1 MCRARGAQRPQGHTC
16 IPNTV
21 TEPDNDMN
29 TTYRK
34 NLPGTDLDYFDARA
48 AVEAI
53 KPGAYDGLPYTSRVL
68 AENLVRRC
76 DPATLDAS
84 LSQLIERKRDLDF
97 PWFPARVVCH
107 DILGQTALVDLAG
120 LRDAIADK
128 GGDPAQV
135 NPVVPVQLIVDH
147 SLAVECGGFD
157 PQAFEKNRAIED
169 RRNEDRFHFINW
181 TKKAFKNVD
190 VIQPGNGI
198 MHQINLEKMSP
209 VIHSD
214 RGLAYPDTCVGTD
227 SHTPHVDALGVIAI
241 GVGGLEAENVM
252 LGRASWMRLPE
263 IVGVELSGKLA
274 PNITAT
280 DLVLALTEF
289 LRKQKVVGA
298 YLEFY
303 GEGARALTLGDRATI
318 SNMAPEYGATAA
330 MFAIDQQTID
340 YLKLT
345 GREEQQVKLVE
356 TYAKATGLWAD
367 SLAQAEYERVLR
379 FDLSSVVRNMAGP
392 SNPHARVA
400 TSDLAA
406 KGIAGAWEEVPGQ
419 MPDGAVII
427 AAITSCTNTSNPR
440 NVIAAGLLARNANK
454 LGLGRKP
461 WVKSSL
467 APGSKAVQ
475 LYLEEAG
482 LEKEL
487 EQLGFGIVAFACTTC
502 NGMSG
507 ALDPVIQQEIIDRD
521 LYATA
526 VLSGNRNFDGRI
538 HPYAKQAFLASPPL
552 VVAYAIAGT
561 IRFDIEKDV
570 LGVVDGKEIRLKD
583 IWPSDEEIDAVV
595 RAAVKPEQFRK
606 VYIPMFA
613 IEEDRG
619 PKVAP
624 LYDWRPMSTYIRRPP
639 YWEGALAGERSLRG
653 MRPLAVLPDNITT
666 DHLSPSNAIMMDSA
680 AGEYLAKM
688 GLPEEDFNSYA
699 THRGDHLTAQRATFA
714 NPKLF
719 NEMVR
724 KEDGSVKQGSL
735 ARIEPEGKV
744 TRMWEA
750 IETYMQRKQPLIIV
764 AGADYGQGSSR
775 DWAAKGV
782 RLAGVEVI
790 VAEGFER
797 IHRTNLVGMGV
808 LPLEFK
814 PGTDRKTLGLEG
826 SETYD
831 VLGERKPR
839 ATLTLVVTR
848 ANGERIEVPVTC
860 RLDTAEEV
868 SIYEAG
874 GVLQRFAQDF
884 LEASA

>member
-1 MCRARGAQRPQGHTC
+1 
-16 IPNTV
+16 
-21 TEPDNDMN
+21 MN
-29 TTYRK
+29 SQHRK
-34 NLPGTDLDYFDARA
+34 PLPGTSLDYFDARA
-48 AVEAI
+48 AVEALQA
-53 KPGAYDGLPYTSRVL
+53 GAWDGLPYVSRVL

-84 LSQLIERKRDLDF
+84 LRQLIERKRDLDF

-120 LRDAIADK
+120 LRDAIADQ

-157 PQAFEKNRAIED
+157 PDAFTKNRAIED
-169 RRNEDRFHFINW
+169 RRNADRFHFIDW
-181 TKKAFKNVD
+181 TKLAFKNVD
-190 VIQPGNGI
+190 VIPPGNGI

-209 VIHSD
+209 VIGVLD
-214 RGLAYPDTCVGTD
+214 GVAYPDTCVGTD

-252 LGRASWMRLPE
+252 LGRASWLRLPD
-263 IVGVELSGKLA
+263 IVGVELTGR
-274 PNITAT
+274 PQPGITAT
-280 DLVLALTEF
+280 DVVLSLTQF
-289 LRKQKVVGA
+289 LRQQKVVGA
-298 YLEFY
+298 WLEFH
-303 GEGARALTLGDRATI
+303 GEGAAALTLGDRATI

-330 MFAIDQQTID
+330 MFFIDDNTLD
-340 YLKLT
+340 YLRLT
-345 GREEQQVKLVE
+345 GRTDEQVALVE
-356 TYAKATGLWAD
+356 TYAKTTGLWAD
-367 SLAQAEYERVLR
+367 ALAGANYERTLQ
-379 FDLSSVVRNMAGP
+379 FDLSSVVRTMAGP

-400 TSDLAA
+400 TSELAA
-406 KGIAGAWEEVPGQ
+406 KGIAGDLAAGQ
-419 MPDGAVII
+419 AQEAQGLMPDGAVII

-440 NVIAAGLLARNANK
+440 NVIAAGLLAKKANA
-454 LGLGRKP
+454 LGLKRKP

-467 APGSKAVQ
+467 APGSRTVE

-482 LEKEL
+482 LKSEL
-487 EQLGFGIVAFACTTC
+487 ESLGFGIVAFACTTC

-507 ALDPVIQQEIIDRD
+507 ALDLQIQQEIIDRD

-561 IRFDIEKDV
+561 IRFDIEKDA
-570 LGVVDGKEIRLKD
+570 LGHDADGNPVTLKD
-583 IWPSDEEIDAVV
+583 LWPSDAEIDAIVKT
-595 RAAVKPEQFRK
+595 AVKPEQFRK
-606 VYIPMFA
+606 VYEPMFNVVV
-613 IEEDRG
+613 ESGE
-619 PKVAP
+619 KVSP
-624 LYDWRPMSTYIRRPP
+624 LYDWRAQSTYIRRPP
-639 YWEGALAGERSLRG
+639 YWEGALAKPRTLSG
-653 MRPLAVLPDNITT
+653 MRPLALLGDNITT
-666 DHLSPSNAIMMDSA
+666 DHLSPSNAIMAASA

-719 NEMVR
+719 NEMVV
-724 KEDGSVKQGSL
+724 EDGKVKQGSL
-735 ARIEPEGKV
+735 ARVEPEGKV
-744 TRMWEA
+744 MRMWEA
-750 IETYMQRKQPLIIV
+750 IETYMDRGQPLIIV

-782 RLAGVEVI
+782 RLAGVEAI
-790 VAEGFER
+790 AAEGFER
-797 IHRTNLVGMGV
+797 IHRTNLIGMGV
-808 LPLEFK
+808 LPLEFEA
-814 PGTDRKTLGLEG
+814 GTTRKTLGLDG
-826 SETYD
+826 TETYD
-831 VLGERKPR
+831 VLGTPAPGTR
-839 ATLTLVVTR
+839 LMLVVNR
-848 ANGERIEVPVTC
+848 RDGSRVEVPVTC
-860 RLDTAEEV
+860 RLDSDEEV

-884 LEASA
+884 LASSQAA

>member
-1 MCRARGAQRPQGHTC
+1 
-16 IPNTV
+16 
-21 TEPDNDMN
+21 MN
-29 TTYRK
+29 SEFRK
-34 NLPGTDLDYFDARA
+34 TLPGSQLDYFDARA
-48 AVEAI
+48 AVDAL
-53 KPGAYDGLPYTSRVL
+53 KPGAYDSLPYTSRVL

-76 DPATLDAS
+76 DPATLNAS
-84 LSQLIERKRDLDF
+84 LGQLIERRDDLDF

-120 LRDAIADK
+120 LRDAIADQ
-128 GGDPAQV
+128 GGDPALV
-135 NPVVPVQLIVDH
+135 NPVVPTQLIVDH

-157 PQAFEKNRAIED
+157 PDAFDKNRAIED

-190 VIQPGNGI
+190 VIPPGNGI

-209 VIHSD
+209 VIQVLD
-214 RGLAYPDTCVGTD
+214 GVAFPDTCVGTD

-241 GVGGLEAENVM
+241 GVGGLEAESVM
-252 LGRASWMRLPE
+252 LGRASWMRLPD
-263 IVGVELSGKLA
+263 IIGVELTGKLQ
-274 PNITAT
+274 PGITAT
-280 DLVLALTEF
+280 DMVLALTEF

-298 YLEFY
+298 WLEFF
-303 GEGARALTLGDRATI
+303 GEGAAALTLGDRATI

-330 MFAIDQQTID
+330 MFYIDQQTID

-345 GREEQQVKLVE
+345 GREDEQVRLVE
-356 TYAKATGLWAD
+356 SYARHTGLWAD
-367 SLAQAEYERVLR
+367 SLKSARYERGLQ

-400 TSDLAA
+400 TSDLVA
-406 KGIAGAWEEVPGQ
+406 KGIAGQWSETPGQ

-454 LGLGRKP
+454 LGLTRKP

-467 APGSKAVQ
+467 APGSKTVAM
-475 LYLEEAG
+475 YLEEAG
-482 LEKEL
+482 LGHEL
-487 EQLGFGIVAFACTTC
+487 EQLGFGVVAFACTTC

-507 ALDPVIQQEIIDRD
+507 ALDPVIQKEIIDRD

-570 LGVVDGKEIRLKD
+570 LGLDANGREIRLKD

-595 RAAVKPEQFRK
+595 KAAVKPEQFRK

-613 IEEDRG
+613 IHEDTG
-619 PKVAP
+619 PKVEP
-624 LYDWRPMSTYIRRPP
+624 LYDWRPQSTYIRRPP
-639 YWEGALAGERSLRG
+639 YWEGALAGERSLKG

-666 DHLSPSNAIMMDSA
+666 DHLSPSNAIMAGSA

-719 NEMVR
+719 NEMVQENG
-724 KEDGSVKQGSL
+724 KVKQGSL

-782 RLAGVEVI
+782 RLAGVEAI

-808 LPLEFK
+808 LPLEFLA
-814 PGTDRKTLGLEG
+814 GTDRKTLGIDG
-826 SETYD
+826 TETYD
-831 VLGERKPR
+831 VIGARTPR
-839 ATLTLVVTR
+839 AQLTLVINR
-848 ANGERIEVPVTC
+848 KSGERLEVPVTC

-884 LEASA
+884 LESAVAS

>member
-1 MCRARGAQRPQGHTC
+1 
-16 IPNTV
+16 
-21 TEPDNDMN
+21 MN
-29 TTYRK
+29 TAYRK
-34 NLPGTDLDYFDARA
+34 PLPGTKLDFFDACA
-48 AVEAI
+48 AVDAI
-53 KPGAYDGLPYTSRVL
+53 AAGAWAKLPYTSRVH

-76 DPATLDAS
+76 DPEKLTSFLK
-84 LSQLIERKRDLDF
+84 QLIERKRDLDF

-120 LRDAIADK
+120 LRDAIADM
-128 GGDPAQV
+128 GGDPAKV

-147 SLAVECGGFD
+147 SLAVEHGGFEKD
-157 PQAFEKNRAIED
+157 AFQKNRAVED
-169 RRNEDRFHFINW
+169 RRNEDRFHFIDW
-181 TKKAFKNVD
+181 TKKSFENVE
-190 VIQPGNGI
+190 VIPPGNGI
-198 MHQINLEKMSP
+198 MHQINLERMSP
-209 VIHSD
+209 VIYVKD
-214 RGLAYPDTCVGTD
+214 GVAFPDTLVGTD
-227 SHTPHVDALGVIAI
+227 SHTPHVDALGVVAI

-252 LGRASWMRLPE
+252 LGRASWMRLPD
-263 IVGVELSGKLA
+263 IIGVELSGKPQ

-280 DLVLALTEF
+280 DVVLALTEF
-289 LRKQKVVGA
+289 LRNQKVVGA

-303 GEGARALTLGDRATI
+303 GAGAAVLTLGDRATI

-330 MFAIDQQTID
+330 MFFIDGNTLD
-340 YLKLT
+340 YLRLT
-345 GREEQQVKLVE
+345 GRADEQVKLVE
-356 TYAKATGLWAD
+356 TYAKETGLWAE
-367 SLAQAEYERVLR
+367 SLKTAEYERVIK

-392 SNPHARVA
+392 SNPHKRLP

-406 KGIAGAWEEVPGQ
+406 RGIAAKWQELPGQ

-440 NVIAAGLLARNANK
+440 NVIAAGLLARNANAR
-454 LGLGRKP
+454 GLTRKP

-467 APGSKAVQ
+467 APGSKTVE
-475 LYLEEAG
+475 LYLKDAK
-482 LEKEL
+482 LLSEL

-507 ALDPVIQQEIIDRD
+507 ALDPAIQKEIIDRD

-561 IRFDIEKDV
+561 VRFDIEKDV
-570 LGVVDGKEIRLKD
+570 LGLDQQGKPVTLKD
-583 IWPSDEEIDAVV
+583 IWPSDAEIDRIVAQS
-595 RAAVKPEQFRK
+595 VKPEQFRQ
-606 VYIPMFA
+606 VYDPMFMF
-613 IEEDRG
+613 
-619 PKVAP
+619 KVRSGEKISP

-639 YWEGALAGERSLRG
+639 YWEGALAGERTLKG

-680 AGEYLAKM
+680 AGEYLHKM
-688 GLPEEDFNSYA
+688 GVPEEDFNSYA

-714 NPKLF
+714 NPQLV
-719 NEMVR
+719 NEMAVV
-724 KEDGSVKQGSL
+724 DGEVKKGSL

-782 RLAGVEVI
+782 RLAGVEAI
-790 VAEGFER
+790 AAEGFER

-814 PGTDRKTLGLEG
+814 PRTTRLTLGLNG
-826 SETYD
+826 TETYD
-831 VLGERKPR
+831 VIGKLTPR
-839 ATLTLVVTR
+839 ATLELVVNR
-848 ANGERIEVPVTC
+848 KNGERVVVPMTC

-874 GVLQRFAQDF
+874 GVLQRFAKDF
-884 LEASA
+884 LQSTQAA

>member
-1 MCRARGAQRPQGHTC
+1 
-16 IPNTV
+16 
-21 TEPDNDMN
+21 MN
-29 TTYRK
+29 SQYRK
-34 NLPGTDLDYFDARA
+34 NLPGTSLDYFDAQA

-53 KPGAYDGLPYTSRVL
+53 QAGAWATLPYTSRVH
-68 AENLVRRC
+68 AENIVRKA
-76 DPATLDAS
+76 DPAIVTRS
-84 LSQLIERKRDLDF
+84 LTQLIERKRNHDF
-97 PWFPARVVCH
+97 PWFPARVACH

-120 LRDAIADK
+120 LRDAIAK
-128 GGDPAQV
+128 EGGDPAKV

-157 PQAFEKNRAIED
+157 PDAFQKNRDIEE

-181 TKKAFKNVD
+181 TKKAFANVD
-190 VIQPGNGI
+190 VIPAGNGI

-209 VIHSD
+209 VIHAD
-214 RGLAYPDTCVGTD
+214 KGVAYPDTCVGTD

-263 IVGVELSGKLA
+263 IVGVKLTGQRQSG
-274 PNITAT
+274 ITAT
-280 DLVLALTEF
+280 DVVLALTEF
-289 LRKQKVVGA
+289 LRKSKVVGA

-303 GEGARALTLGDRATI
+303 GEGAAKLTIGDRATI

-330 MFAIDQQTID
+330 MFSIDDQTLE
-340 YLKLT
+340 YLTLT
-345 GREEQQVKLVE
+345 GREAAQVKLVE
-356 TYAKATGLWAD
+356 TYAKVAGLWSD
-367 SLAQAEYERVLR
+367 SLVNAVYERELT

-406 KGIAGAWEEVPGQ
+406 KGIAGKWEDVPGQ

-440 NVIAAGLLARNANK
+440 NVIAAALLARNANK
-454 LGLGRKP
+454 LGLTRKP

-467 APGSKAVQ
+467 APGSKAVE
-475 LYLEEAG
+475 LYLNEAG
-482 LEKEL
+482 LMGDL
-487 EQLGFGIVAFACTTC
+487 EELGFGIVAFACTTC

-507 ALDPVIQQEIIDRD
+507 ALDPVIQKEIVDRD

-561 IRFDIEKDV
+561 IRFDIENDV
-570 LGVVDGKEIRLKD
+570 LAVVDGKEIRLKD
-583 IWPSDEEIDAVV
+583 IWPSDDEIDAVV
-595 RAAVKPEQFRK
+595 KVAVKPEQYRA
-606 VYIPMFA
+606 VYEPMFA
-613 IEEDRG
+613 IKADDG
-619 PKVAP
+619 VKVSP
-624 LYDWRPMSTYIRRPP
+624 QYDWRPQSTYIRRPP
-639 YWEGALAGERSLRG
+639 YWDTEGVGALAASPRTLKG

-666 DHLSPSNAIMMDSA
+666 DHLSPSNAIMMNSA
-680 AGEYLAKM
+680 AGEYLHKM

-699 THRGDHLTAQRATFA
+699 THRGDHLTAMRATFA
-714 NPKLF
+714 NPTLK

-724 KEDGSVKQGSL
+724 DADGKVKAGSL

-744 TRMWEA
+744 VRMWEA
-750 IETYMQRKQPLIIV
+750 MEAYQERKQPLIIV

-782 RLAGVEVI
+782 RLAGVEAI
-790 VAEGFER
+790 AAEGFER
-797 IHRTNLVGMGV
+797 IHRTNLIGMGV
-808 LPLEFK
+808 MPLEFK
-814 PGTDRKTLGLEG
+814 PGTTRLTLNIDGT
-826 SETYD
+826 ETYD
-831 VLGERKPR
+831 VEGELKPR
-839 ATLTLVVTR
+839 ADLTLVINR
-848 ANGERIEVPVTC
+848 KSGEVVKVPMTC

-868 SIYEAG
+868 SVYEAG

-884 LEASA
+884 LAANKAA

>member
-1 MCRARGAQRPQGHTC
+1 
-16 IPNTV
+16 
-21 TEPDNDMN
+21 MN
-29 TTYRK
+29 TEFRK
-34 NLPGTDLDYFDARA
+34 PLPGSHLDYFDVRA

-53 KPGAYDGLPYTSRVL
+53 QPGAYDTLPYTSRVL

-76 DPATLDAS
+76 DPATLTES
-84 LSQLIERKRDLDF
+84 LKQFIERKRDLDF

-120 LRDAIADK
+120 LRDAIALQ

-135 NPVVPVQLIVDH
+135 NPVVPTQLIVDH
-147 SLAVECGGFD
+147 SLAVERGGFD
-157 PQAFEKNRAIED
+157 PEAFEKNRAIED

-190 VIQPGNGI
+190 VIPPGNGI

-209 VIHSD
+209 VIQVRD
-214 RGLAYPDTCVGTD
+214 GVAFPDTCVGTD

-241 GVGGLEAENVM
+241 GVGGLEAESVM

-263 IVGVELSGKLA
+263 SVGVELTGKLQ
-274 PNITAT
+274 PGITAT
-280 DLVLALTEF
+280 DMVLALTEF
-289 LRKQKVVGA
+289 LRQQKVVGA
-298 YLEFY
+298 WLEFF
-303 GEGARALTLGDRATI
+303 GEGASALTLGDRATI

-330 MFAIDQQTID
+330 MFYIDQQTID

-345 GREEQQVKLVE
+345 GREDEQVQLVE
-356 TYAKATGLWAD
+356 NYAKITGLWAD
-367 SLAQAEYERVLR
+367 SLKGAQYERGLT

-406 KGIAGAWEEVPGQ
+406 QGISGQWTEVPGQ

-454 LGLGRKP
+454 LGLTRKP

-467 APGSKAVQ
+467 APGSKTVA
-475 LYLEEAG
+475 LYLDEAG
-482 LEKEL
+482 LTSEL

-538 HPYAKQAFLASPPL
+538 HPYAKNAFLASPPL

-583 IWPSDEEIDAVV
+583 IWPSDEEIDSVV
-595 RAAVKPEQFRK
+595 KASVKPEQFRQ

-613 IEEDRG
+613 IHEDTG
-619 PKVAP
+619 PKVTP
-624 LYDWRPMSTYIRRPP
+624 LYDWREMSTYIRRPP
-639 YWEGALAGERSLRG
+639 YWEGALAGARPLKG

-666 DHLSPSNAIMMDSA
+666 DHLSPSNAIMLDSA

-724 KEDGSVKQGSL
+724 ENGKVKQGSL
-735 ARIEPEGKV
+735 ARVEPEGQV
-744 TRMWEA
+744 MRMWEA
-750 IETYMQRKQPLIIV
+750 IETYMERKQPLIII

-782 RLAGVEVI
+782 RLAGVEAI
-790 VAEGFER
+790 AAEGFER

-814 PGTDRKTLGLEG
+814 PGTDRHTLNIDG

-831 VLGERKPR
+831 VIGERTPR
-839 ATLTLVVTR
+839 AELTLVINR
-848 ANGERIEVPVTC
+848 KNGERVEVPVTC

-884 LEASA
+884 LEESAVAV

>member
-1 MCRARGAQRPQGHTC
+1 
-16 IPNTV
+16 
-21 TEPDNDMN
+21 MN
-29 TTYRK
+29 TEFRK
-34 NLPGTDLDYFDARA
+34 TLPGTRLDYFDTRA
-48 AVEAI
+48 AVDAI
-53 KPGAYDGLPYTSRVL
+53 KPGAYDTLPYTSRVL

-76 DPATLDAS
+76 DPATLNAS

-120 LRDAIADK
+120 LRDAIAQQ

-135 NPVVPVQLIVDH
+135 NPVVPTQLIVDH
-147 SLAVECGGFD
+147 SLAVECGGYD
-157 PQAFEKNRAIED
+157 PEAFEKNRAIED
-169 RRNEDRFHFINW
+169 RRNEDRFHFIEW

-190 VIQPGNGI
+190 VIPPGNGI

-209 VIHSD
+209 VIQVRD
-214 RGLAYPDTCVGTD
+214 GVAFPDTCVGTD
-227 SHTPHVDALGVIAI
+227 SHTPHVDSLGVIAI
-241 GVGGLEAENVM
+241 GVGGLEAESVM

-263 IVGVELSGKLA
+263 IVGVELTGKLQ
-274 PNITAT
+274 PGITAT
-280 DLVLALTEF
+280 DMVLALTEF

-298 YLEFY
+298 WLEFF
-303 GEGARALTLGDRATI
+303 GEGAAALTLGDRATI

-330 MFAIDQQTID
+330 MFYIDRQTID

-345 GREEQQVKLVE
+345 GREDQQVQLVE
-356 TYAKATGLWAD
+356 HYAKVSGLWAD
-367 SLAQAEYERVLR
+367 SLKDAQYERRLS

-400 TSDLAA
+400 TTDLAA
-406 KGIAGAWEEVPGQ
+406 KGIAGQWDDVPGQ

-440 NVIAAGLLARNANK
+440 NVIAAGLIARNANR
-454 LGLGRKP
+454 LGLTRKP

-467 APGSKAVQ
+467 APGSKTVA
-475 LYLEEAG
+475 LYLDEAG
-482 LEKEL
+482 LTDEL
-487 EQLGFGIVAFACTTC
+487 EQLGFGVVAFACTTC

-507 ALDPVIQQEIIDRD
+507 ALDPHIQQEIIDRD

-570 LGVVDGKEIRLKD
+570 LGLDANGNEIRLKD

-595 RAAVKPEQFRK
+595 KAAVKPEQFRQ

-613 IEEDRG
+613 IHEDTG
-619 PKVAP
+619 PTVEP
-624 LYDWRPMSTYIRRPP
+624 LYDWRPQSTYIRRPP
-639 YWEGALAGERSLRG
+639 YWEGALAGARPLKG

-666 DHLSPSNAIMMDSA
+666 DHLSPSNAIMLDSA

-688 GLPEEDFNSYA
+688 GLPEVDFNSYA

-719 NEMVR
+719 NEMVI
-724 KEDGSVKQGSL
+724 EDGKVKQGSL
-735 ARIEPEGKV
+735 TRLEPEGHV
-744 TRMWEA
+744 MRMWEA
-750 IETYMQRKQPLIIV
+750 IETYMERKQPLIIV

-782 RLAGVEVI
+782 RLAGVEAI

-808 LPLEFK
+808 LPLEFL
-814 PGTDRKTLGLEG
+814 PGTNRKTLQLDG
-826 SETYD
+826 SEIYD
-831 VLGERKPR
+831 VIGERTPR
-839 ATLTLVVTR
+839 ATLTLVITR
-848 ANGERIEVPVTC
+848 KNGERVDVPVTC

-884 LEASA
+884 LESASA